1 MGFAFAS
8 IFTFLTM
15 ILSLIAHLALAAI
28 IVLLFVKYLGTK
40 NEEQKRAYLTGM
52 ITLGIL
58 LVLMLLARP
67 ILLLLGFT
75 VWNI

>member
-8 IFTFLTM
+8 ILTFLAM
-15 ILSLIAHLALAAI
+15 ILSLIVHLALAAI

-40 NEEQKRAYLTGM
+40 DEEQRRAYLTGM

-58 LVLMLLARP
+58 LVLMLLIRP